1 MSKFINALGFLTII
15 RIPGKYILKTKQI
28 SGSTV
33 YFPVVGLIIG
43 SLMALFYFAISF
55 ILPVFLSIILMLIL
69 EVFLTGGAHLDGLAD
84 MFDGTFS
91 GKSDKNK
98 IIEIMRKSDIG
109 VYGILVVVFLVLL
122 KISLLYYLA
131 KINPAYL
138 PIFFL
143 AVVFMPS
150 FGRWSM
156 VYLVAR
162 YRNAGGNASLARV
175 FTDSGDRRKNLYISS
190 IYMTLL
196 FLISFVFLEYYCA
209 GGKMYCAIFASR
221 FEGIYLVLFILIKAL
236 LVIAV
241 LFLLLYLIGWF
252 FTRRIGGITGDI
264 IGGISETTE
273 LMFLFIILLIF
284 NFL

>member
-28 SGSTV
+28 SSSTV

-84 MFDGTFS
+84 MFDGAFS

-138 PIFFL
+138 PIFFI

-156 VYLVAR
+156 VYLIAR

-252 FTRRIGGITGDI
+252 FTRRIRGITGDI
-264 IGGISETTE
+264 IGGISEIVE

>member
-1 MSKFINALGFLTII
+1 
-15 RIPGKYILKTKQI
+15 
-28 SGSTV
+28 
-33 YFPVVGLIIG
+33 
-43 SLMALFYFAISF
+43 MALFYFAISF

-143 AVVFMPS
+143 
-150 FGRWSM
+150 
-156 VYLVAR
+156 
-162 YRNAGGNASLARV
+162 
-175 FTDSGDRRKNLYISS
+175 SG
-190 IYMTLL
+190 
-196 FLISFVFLEYYCA
+196 
-209 GGKMYCAIFASR
+209 
-221 FEGIYLVLFILIKAL
+221 
-236 LVIAV
+236 
-241 LFLLLYLIGWF
+241 
-252 FTRRIGGITGDI
+252 
-264 IGGISETTE
+264 
-273 LMFLFIILLIF
+273 ILLCRWKNVLRDF
-284 NFL
+284 CQ

>member
-15 RIPGKYILKTKQI
+15 RIPDKYILEEKQI
-28 SGSTV
+28 SSSTV

-43 SLMALFYFAISF
+43 SFMALFYFAISF
-55 ILPVFLSIILMLIL
+55 VLPVFLSIILMLIL

-109 VYGILVVVFLVLL
+109 VYGILSVIFLVLL
-122 KISLLYYLA
+122 KISLLYYLV
-131 KINPAYL
+131 KINPAYM

-175 FTDSGDRRKNLYISS
+175 FTDSGNKRKNLYISS
-190 IYMTLL
+190 IYMTLS

-209 GGKMYCAIFASR
+209 DGNMYCVIFDSR
-221 FEGIYLVLFILIKAL
+221 FEGIYLVLYILIKAL

-252 FTRRIGGITGDI
+252 FTRRIRGITGDI
-264 IGGISETTE
+264 IGGISETVE
-273 LMFLFIILLIF
+273 LMFLFIILLFF